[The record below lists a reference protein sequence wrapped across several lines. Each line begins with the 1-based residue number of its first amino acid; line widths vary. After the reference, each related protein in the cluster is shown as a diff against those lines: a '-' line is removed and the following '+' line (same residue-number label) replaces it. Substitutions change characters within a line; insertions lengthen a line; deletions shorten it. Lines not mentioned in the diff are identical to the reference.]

1 MRDALRNM
9 TTVLSSVSTPMI
21 VLLLLTVIAPLPW
34 LLVQNATKKATQPGA
49 PNLYAWQVK
58 GVLDRMT
65 DQKQVETRNAL

>member
-1 MRDALRNM
+1 MLRIEVSPACLRMRDALRNM

-21 VLLLLTVIAPLPW
+21 VLLLLTVNAPLPW

-58 GVLDRMT
+58 ASWIG
-65 DQKQVETRNAL
+65 